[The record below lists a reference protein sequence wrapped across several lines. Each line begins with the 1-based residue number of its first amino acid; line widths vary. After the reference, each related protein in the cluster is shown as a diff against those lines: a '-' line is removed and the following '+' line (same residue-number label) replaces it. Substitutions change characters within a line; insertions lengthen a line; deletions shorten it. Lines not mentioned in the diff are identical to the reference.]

1 MVNWVKWVR
10 RCRVPGR
17 RHMVLRI
24 SIRLNATGGPY
35 RATVTTPTGSYDVEA
50 PKAFSAMIRE
60 DMRNLRG
67 KAIGLRDPGDS
78 VLIGYGTK
86 ILCLLFSEDRRA
98 VLNWLQQ

>member
-50 PKAFSAMIRE
+50 PNTFAAMIRE
-60 DMRNLRG
+60 DMKNLRW
-67 KAIGLRDPGDS
+67 KANSLPHPRDS
-78 VLIGYGTK
+78 RLIQASK
-86 ILCLLFSEDRRA
+86 RICDLLFPLDRITSSNC
-98 VLNWLQQ
+98 L